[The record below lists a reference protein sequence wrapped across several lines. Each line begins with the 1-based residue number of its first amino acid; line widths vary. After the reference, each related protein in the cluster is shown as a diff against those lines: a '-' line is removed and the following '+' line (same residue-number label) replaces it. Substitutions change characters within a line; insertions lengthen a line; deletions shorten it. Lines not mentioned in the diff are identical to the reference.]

1 MFSFCYPNELK
12 SAHRPYAL
20 TYVTKFKSH
29 MTQENIENYY
39 IYWHGSSIGFSLSE
53 DDAEVKNGKIL
64 ATLE

>member
-1 MFSFCYPNELK
+1 
-12 SAHRPYAL
+12 
-20 TYVTKFKSH
+20 

-39 IYWHGSSIGFSLSE
+39 IYWHGNSIGFSLSE